1 LAQSREKLKS
11 AANKMTDI
19 LKSASSDPEFRR
31 YLEGNVDV
39 DNRLSK
45 EDSAFYYS
53 WAKELGITTIKV
65 RSQVFQIFI
74 TQTYKLAT
82 K

>member
-1 LAQSREKLKS
+1 
-11 AANKMTDI
+11 MTDI

-45 EDSAFYYS
+45 EDFAFYYS
-53 WAKELGITTIKV
+53 WAKELGITTIKD

>member
-1 LAQSREKLKS
+1 
-11 AANKMTDI
+11 MTDI

-39 DNRLSK
+39 DNRLSN

-53 WAKELGITTIKV
+53 WAKELGITTIKD